1 MAVPSAVAYATVT
14 VLPLAAESV
23 AVNVML
29 AVPALPSV
37 SETSLMVSDGAV
49 SSFTMV
55 PAPWLS
61 AIVAFV
67 APDRFTTYVSL
78 GSSVRSPTIGTGT
91 VCTTC
96 PGRNV
101 SVPLVVV

>member
-1 MAVPSAVAYATVT
+1 M
-14 VLPLAAESV
+14 PLAADNV

-61 AIVAFV
+61 AIVALV
-67 APDRFTTYVSL
+67 APERFTTYVSL
-78 GSSVRSPTIGTGT
+78 FSSMRSPTIGTGT
-91 VCTTC
+91 VFSTW
-96 PGRNV
+96 PGVNV
-101 SVPLVVV
+101 SVPVVVV